1 MDKLIAN
8 GSLALPNGVLLGV
21 FLAESGL
28 LWSTAATLGS
38 KPEARNLKTC
48 FPRWFSLVEF
58 EVLGRWGCGF
68 GAVGVC
74 DLGV

>member
-8 GSLALPNGVLLGV
+8 GSLAWPNGVLLGV

-38 KPEARNLKTC
+38 KPEA
-48 FPRWFSLVEF
+48 LVEF
-58 EVLGRWGCGF
+58 EVLGRWGLRLRGGRGLRF
-68 GAVGVC
+68 GGLRV
-74 DLGV
+74 